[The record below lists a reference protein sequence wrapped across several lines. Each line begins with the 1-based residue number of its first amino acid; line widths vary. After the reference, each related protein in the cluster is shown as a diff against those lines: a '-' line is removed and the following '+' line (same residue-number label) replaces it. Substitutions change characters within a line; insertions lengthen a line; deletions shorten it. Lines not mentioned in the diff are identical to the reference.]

1 MDGAA
6 CGGEYNARACAA
18 SSLAAT
24 PEAEERL
31 WREESFRLG
40 DRATAPGNQTC
51 DEKSVIG
58 ELLLIHSRSWAIR
71 VLTSCFL
78 TLTAGDEDAKVSVSW
93 SHLFRL
99 PKDVSYD
106 VTWLMGHQH
115 VGGRSIQFINV
126 TDTNAPNVLCDSRPT
141 YGSTPGTF
149 LFISVY
155 RNLTDG
161 VF

>member
-1 MDGAA
+1 M
-6 CGGEYNARACAA
+6 
-18 SSLAAT
+18 
-24 PEAEERL
+24 
-31 WREESFRLG
+31 F
-40 DRATAPGNQTC
+40 
-51 DEKSVIG
+51 
-58 ELLLIHSRSWAIR
+58 
-71 VLTSCFL
+71 
-78 TLTAGDEDAKVSVSW
+78 TAGDEDAKVSVSW

-115 VGGRSIQFINV
+115 VGGRSIKFINV

-149 LFISVY
+149 LFIFVY
-155 RNLTDG
+155 RNWTDG